1 MDDNKL
7 KGILDAEIEN
17 SIGFVETETT
27 DDRSK
32 AINYYNREPYGNEV
46 EGRSSIVTG
55 EVAEVV
61 DGALPQ
67 LLRIFTQSD
76 ELVRFEPKFPEDEE
90 AAKQATDY
98 CNLVFFQDNDG
109 VILMHNWFKDA
120 LLQKNGIVKYWWEE
134 SEDPI
139 KEKYKNL
146 NGDELTMLFADNEME
161 LVSQDMNE
169 VTPATI
175 DPITGMPVPATYSYD
190 VVIKKK
196 KEAGRVKVESVP
208 PEEFLISKRDKNIR
222 DARFVAHRVMMTR
235 SDLIAAGY
243 PKDVVDDL
251 PAYSDLTF
259 TPERLARYDR
269 GEMPDETQSLDFSMQ
284 EIEVFECYIRTDMD
298 GDGMAELLK
307 VTYAG
312 MTTVLDTEEVDH
324 IPFAS
329 VCPIPMPHK
338 FFGQSLADRA
348 MDIQLIKS
356 TITRQILDNLYLTNM
371 PRMTAIDGQVNMDDL
386 LTVAP
391 NGVVRMKTQGAVQAL
406 TVPPTAAQS
415 FPMLDYMDNVLQKRS
430 GVTQTSQGL
439 DANIL
444 QNTTATAIA
453 AMQQAGSGRLEMIAR
468 IFADTGVKDLFN
480 GIFHLLCKY
489 QDKARVVRLRGKY
502 VSIDPREWKNNY
514 DLTINVGLGTGS
526 KDQQIAMTAMVL
538 QKQEQILATQGF
550 ANPLVSVGQYRNTLG
565 KFIEAAGFKDSTEF
579 FKEIPPELDAQ
590 ISQPQPPQMPMEM
603 QAAQMYAQVEQMKAE
618 YKSQTD
624 MAKMQIEEVKLQSAR
639 EKAMADLALEQ
650 AKMEMDREKAIAQL
664 QLQQAK
670 VITESVSAKGEMDL
684 KERQQLISELEK
696 AQKMLEEKKDNSE
709 VANAIMTLGQMIGQL
724 QQNQDTLA
732 KAISAPKTVIRDNN
746 GKIIGMKVGE

>member
-7 KGILDAEIEN
+7 KGILDSEIEN
-17 SIGFVETETT
+17 SIGFVQTETT

-32 AINYYNREPYGNEV
+32 AIKFYNREPYGNEV

-76 ELVRFEPKFPEDEE
+76 ELVRFDPKFPGDEE
-90 AAKQATDY
+90 AAKQATEY

-109 VILMHNWFKDA
+109 VILMHDWFKDA
-120 LLQKNGIVKYWWEE
+120 LLQKNGIVKYWWED

-139 KEKYKNL
+139 KEKYRDL
-146 NGDELTMLFADNEME
+146 NAEELTMLFADNEME
-161 LVSQDMNE
+161 LVSQNINE
-169 VTPATI
+169 VAPASV
-175 DPITGMPVPATYSYD
+175 DITGMMIPATFSYD

-196 KEAGRVKVESVP
+196 KEAGRVKIQNVP
-208 PEEFLISKRDKNIR
+208 PEEFLISKRDKNIK

-235 SDLIAAGY
+235 SDLVAAGY
-243 PKDVVDDL
+243 SKDIVDDL
-251 PAYSDLTF
+251 PAYSDLTYSQ
-259 TPERLARYDR
+259 ERIARFDR

-284 EIEVFECYIRTDMD
+284 EIEVFECYIRTDLD
-298 GDGMAELLK
+298 DDGMAELVK

-312 MTTVLDTEEVDH
+312 MTIILDKEEVDH

-329 VCPIPMPHK
+329 CCPIPMPHK

-356 TITRQILDNLYLTNM
+356 TITRQILDNLYLTNL

-391 NGVVRMKTQGAVQAL
+391 NGIVRMKTPGAVQAL

-439 DANIL
+439 DPNIL

-453 AMQQAGSGRLEMIAR
+453 AMQQAGSGRIEMVAR
-468 IFADTGVKDLFN
+468 IFADTGVKDLFS

-489 QDKARVVRLRGKY
+489 QDKARVVRMRGKY

-514 DLTINVGLGTGS
+514 DVSISVGLGTGN
-526 KDQQIAMTAMVL
+526 KDQQMAMAAMVL
-538 QKQEQILATQGF
+538 QKQEQILQTQGLS
-550 ANPLVSVGQYRNTLG
+550 NPLVTVGQYRNTLG
-565 KFIEAAGFKDSTEF
+565 RMIEAAGYKDSNEF
-579 FKEIPPELDAQ
+579 FKEISPELDAQ
-590 ISQPQPPQMPMEM
+590 LSEPPPPQ
-603 QAAQMYAQVEQMKAE
+603 QAQQDPAVQAYIAQTQAQIQG
-618 YKSQTD
+618 
-624 MAKMQIEEVKLQSAR
+624 
-639 EKAMADLALEQ
+639 EQ
-650 AKMEMDREKAIAQL
+650 AKIQAKIQADQIKAQADIQLAREKAIADIQL
-664 QLQQAK
+664 EREKAAAQLELKTAEFQADNRLK
-670 VITESVSAKGEMDL
+670 TAELMAKGM
-684 KERQQLISELEK
+684 
-696 AQKMLEEKKDNSE
+696 
-709 VANAIMTLGQMIGQL
+709 
-724 QQNQDTLA
+724 
-732 KAISAPKTVIRDNN
+732 
-746 GKIIGMKVGE
+746 

>member
-1 MDDNKL
+1 MDENKL
-7 KGILDAEIEN
+7 KGILDSEIEN
-17 SIGFVETETT
+17 AIGFVDTETT
-27 DDRSK
+27 EARRK
-32 AINYYNREPYGNEV
+32 ALTYYNREPYGNEV

-76 ELVRFEPKFPEDEE
+76 ELVRFEPKGQGDEE

-98 CNLVFFQDNDG
+98 CNLVFFNDNEG

-120 LLQKNGIVKYWWEE
+120 LLQKNGIVKYWWED

-139 KEKYKNL
+139 KEKYKDL
-146 NGDELTMLFADNEME
+146 NEEELTMLLSDGQME
-161 LVSQDMNE
+161 IVSQEVNE
-169 VTPATI
+169 VAPASL
-175 DPITGMPVPATYSYD
+175 DPMGMVMPPVYSYS

-196 KEAGRVKVESVP
+196 KEAGRVKIECVP
-208 PEEFLISKRDKNIR
+208 PEEFLISKRDKDIR
-222 DARFVAHRVMMTR
+222 SSRFCAHRVMMSR
-235 SDLIAAGY
+235 SDLIASGY
-243 PKDVVDDL
+243 SKDVVDNL
-251 PAYSDLTF
+251 PSYSDLTY
-259 TPERLARYDR
+259 TPERIARYER

-284 EIEVFECYIRTDMD
+284 EIEVYECYIRTDVD

-312 MTTVLDTEEVDH
+312 MSEILDKEEVDH

-329 VCPIPMPHK
+329 ICPIPMPHK

-391 NGVVRMKTQGAVQAL
+391 NGVVRMKSQGAVQAL

-415 FPMLDYMDNVLQKRS
+415 FPMLDYMDQVLQKRS

-439 DANIL
+439 DPNIL

-468 IFADTGVKDLFN
+468 IFADTGVKDLFS

-489 QDKARVVRLRGKY
+489 QDKERVIRLRGKY
-502 VSIDPREWKNNY
+502 VSVDPRNWKTNY
-514 DLTINVGLGTGS
+514 DLSINVGLGTGN
-526 KDQQIAMTAMVL
+526 KDQQMAMAAMVL
-538 QKQEQILATQGF
+538 QKQEQILGTQGY
-550 ANPLVSVGQYRNTLG
+550 ANPLVTVGQYRNTLG
-565 KFIEAAGFKDSTEF
+565 RFIEAAGYKDSNEF
-579 FKEIPPELDAQ
+579 FKEISPELDAQ
-590 ISQPQPPQMPMEM
+590 ISQPPPPQ
-603 QAAQMYAQVEQMKAE
+603 QAPVDPAVQAYMAQTQAQIQGDQAKIQAQIQGDQVKA
-618 YKSQTD
+618 QAD
-624 MAKMQIEEVKLQSAR
+624 IQLAR
-639 EKAMADLALEQ
+639 EKAAAEIQLAR
-650 AKMEMDREKAIAQL
+650 DKAAAQL
-664 QLQQAK
+664 ELKAAEFEAENRFK
-670 VITESVSAKGEMDL
+670 TAELMAKGMG
-684 KERQQLISELEK
+684 
-696 AQKMLEEKKDNSE
+696 A
-709 VANAIMTLGQMIGQL
+709 
-724 QQNQDTLA
+724 
-732 KAISAPKTVIRDNN
+732 
-746 GKIIGMKVGE
+746 

>member
-7 KGILDAEIEN
+7 KGILDSEIEN

-32 AINYYNREPYGNEV
+32 AIKYYNREPYGNEV

-76 ELVRFEPKFPEDEE
+76 ELVRFDPKFPGDED
-90 AAKQATDY
+90 AAKQATEY

-109 VILMHNWFKDA
+109 VILMHDWFKDA
-120 LLQKNGIVKYWWEE
+120 LLQKNGIVKYWWED

-139 KEKYKNL
+139 KETYKDL
-146 NGDELTMLFADNEME
+146 NAEELTMLFADNEME

-169 VTPATI
+169 ISPESL
-175 DPITGMPVPATYSYD
+175 DPVSGMLIPATYSYD

-196 KEAGRVKVESVP
+196 KEAGRVKVQNVP

-222 DARFVAHRVMMTR
+222 TARFVAHRVMMTR
-235 SDLIAAGY
+235 SDLVAAGY

-251 PAYSDLTF
+251 PSYSDLTYS
-259 TPERLARYDR
+259 PERIARYDR
-269 GEMPDETQSLDFSMQ
+269 GEMPDEAQSLDFSMQ
-284 EIEVFECYIRTDMD
+284 EIEVFECYIRTDLD
-298 GDGMAELLK
+298 DDGMAELVK

-312 MTTVLDTEEVDH
+312 MTTVLDKEEVDH

-356 TITRQILDNLYLTNM
+356 TITRQILDNLYLTNL

-391 NGVVRMKTQGAVQAL
+391 NGIVRMKTPGAVQAL

-439 DANIL
+439 DPNIL

-453 AMQQAGSGRLEMIAR
+453 AMQQAGSGRIEMIAR
-468 IFADTGVKDLFN
+468 IFADTGVKDLFT

-489 QDKARVVRLRGKY
+489 QDKARVVRMRGKY

-514 DLTINVGLGTGS
+514 DVSISVGLGTGN
-526 KDQQIAMTAMVL
+526 KDQQMAMAAMVL
-538 QKQEQILATQGF
+538 QKQEQILSTQGF
-550 ANPLVSVGQYRNTLG
+550 ANPLVTVGQYRNTLG
-565 KFIEAAGFKDSTEF
+565 KFIEAAGYKDSNEF

-590 ISQPQPPQMPMEM
+590 LSQPQPQQQPPLDPAV
-603 QAAQMYAQVEQMKAE
+603 QAYMAQTQAQIQGDQA
-618 YKSQTD
+618 
-624 MAKMQIEEVKLQSAR
+624 KLQAQIQADQVKAQADIQLAR
-639 EKAMADLALEQ
+639 EKASAEIQLA
-650 AKMEMDREKAIAQL
+650 REKAAAQL
-664 QLQQAK
+664 ELKAAEFQADTRLK
-670 VITESVSAKGEMDL
+670 EAELIAKGM
-684 KERQQLISELEK
+684 
-696 AQKMLEEKKDNSE
+696 
-709 VANAIMTLGQMIGQL
+709 
-724 QQNQDTLA
+724 
-732 KAISAPKTVIRDNN
+732 
-746 GKIIGMKVGE
+746 

>member
-7 KGILDAEIEN
+7 KGILDSEIVN
-17 SIGFVETETT
+17 SIGFVDTETT
-27 DDRSK
+27 EARRK
-32 AINYYNREPYGNEV
+32 ALTYYNREPYGNEV

-76 ELVRFEPKFPEDEE
+76 ELVRFEPKGAGDEE
-90 AAKQATDY
+90 GAKQATDY
-98 CNLVFFQDNDG
+98 CNLVFFHDNDG

-146 NGDELTMLFADNEME
+146 NADELTLLLADGQME
-161 LVSQDMNE
+161 VISQNITQ
-169 VTPATI
+169 VGV
-175 DPITGMPVPATYSYD
+175 DPMGMPLMAYD
-190 VVIKKK
+190 VTVKKK
-196 KEAGRVKVESVP
+196 KEAGRIKIECVP
-208 PEEFLISKRDKNIR
+208 PEEFLISKRDKNIK
-222 DARFVAHRVMMTR
+222 DARFCAHRVMLSR

-243 PKDVVDDL
+243 DKDVVDNL
-251 PAYSDLTF
+251 PSYSDLTY
-259 TPERLARYDR
+259 TPERIARFDR

-284 EIEVFECYIRTDMD
+284 EIEVYECYIRTDVD

-312 MTTVLDTEEVDH
+312 MSEILDQEEVDH
-324 IPFAS
+324 VPFAS
-329 VCPIPMPHK
+329 ICPIPMPHK

-391 NGVVRMKTQGAVQAL
+391 NGVVRMKSQGAVQAL

-415 FPMLDYMDNVLQKRS
+415 FPMLDYMDQVLQKRS

-439 DANIL
+439 DPNIL

-468 IFADTGVKDLFN
+468 IFADTGVKDLFA

-489 QDKARVVRLRGKY
+489 QDKERVLRLRGKY
-502 VSIDPREWKNNY
+502 VNVDPRNWKTNY
-514 DLTINVGLGTGS
+514 DVSINVGLGTGN
-526 KDQQIAMTAMVL
+526 KDQQMAMAAMVL
-538 QKQEQILATQGF
+538 QKQEQILSTQGF
-550 ANPLVSVGQYRNTLG
+550 ANPLVTVGQYRNTLG
-565 KFIEAAGFKDSTEF
+565 RFIEAAGYKDSNEF
-579 FKEIPPELDAQ
+579 FKEISPELDAA
-590 ISQPQPPQMPMEM
+590 ISQPQPPQQMPLDPAV
-603 QAAQMYAQVEQMKAE
+603 QAYMAQTQAQIQGD
-618 YKSQTD
+618 Q
-624 MAKMQIEEVKLQSAR
+624 AKLQAQIEANKFKAQSDLQIEREKNTLEIQLAR
-639 EKAMADLALEQ
+639 EKAAAEIQLARDKAAAQIELKSAELQADTRLKA
-650 AKMEMDREKAIAQL
+650 AEM
-664 QLQQAK
+664 
-670 VITESVSAKGEMDL
+670 VAKGM
-684 KERQQLISELEK
+684 
-696 AQKMLEEKKDNSE
+696 
-709 VANAIMTLGQMIGQL
+709 V
-724 QQNQDTLA
+724 
-732 KAISAPKTVIRDNN
+732 
-746 GKIIGMKVGE
+746 

>member
-1 MDDNKL
+1 MNENTL

-17 SIGFVETETT
+17 AIGYVQTETT
-27 DDRSK
+27 EDRSK
-32 AINYYNREPYGNEV
+32 AIRYYNREPYGQEV

-76 ELVRFEPKFPEDEE
+76 ELVRFEPKFPGDEE
-90 AAKQATDY
+90 AAKQATEY

-109 VILMHNWFKDA
+109 VIMMHNWFKDA
-120 LLQKNGIVKYWWEE
+120 LLQKNGIVKYWWED

-146 NGDELTMLFADNEME
+146 NAEELTMLFADDEME
-161 LVSQDMNE
+161 LVSQNMNE
-169 VTPATI
+169 VSPEGI
-175 DPITGMPVPATYSYD
+175 DPTGMPIPATYSYD

-196 KEAGRVKVESVP
+196 KEAGRVKVQNVP
-208 PEEFLISKRDKNIR
+208 PEEFLISKRDKSIR

-243 PKDVVDDL
+243 SKDVVDNL

-259 TPERLARYDR
+259 SPERVARFER
-269 GEMPDETQSLDFSMQ
+269 GEMPDESQSLDFSMQ
-284 EIEVFECYIRTDMD
+284 EIEVFECYIRTDLD
-298 GDGMAELLK
+298 DDGMAELVK

-312 MTTVLDTEEVDH
+312 MAEILDKEEVDH

-329 VCPIPMPHK
+329 ICPIPMPHK

-391 NGVVRMKTQGAVQAL
+391 NGVVRMKSPGAVQAL

-468 IFADTGVKDLFN
+468 IFADTGVKDLFS

-514 DLTINVGLGTGS
+514 DVSINVGLGTGN
-526 KDQQIAMTAMVL
+526 KDQQMAMAAMVL
-538 QKQEQILATQGF
+538 QKQEQILGTQGF
-550 ANPLVSVGQYRNTLG
+550 SNPLVTVGQYRNTLG
-565 KFIEAAGFKDSTEF
+565 RFIEAAGYKDSNEF
-579 FKEIPPELDAQ
+579 FKEITPEMDAQ
-590 ISQPQPPQMPMEM
+590 ISAPPPPQ
-603 QAAQMYAQVEQMKAE
+603 QAPQDPAVQAYIAQTQAQIQGEQAKLQAKIQADQMKA
-618 YKSQTD
+618 QAD
-624 MAKMQIEEVKLQSAR
+624 IQLAR
-639 EKAMADLALEQ
+639 EKASADIQLE
-650 AKMEMDREKAIAQL
+650 REKAAAQL
-664 QLQQAK
+664 ELKTAQFQADTRLK
-670 VITESVSAKGEMDL
+670 VAESMRME
-684 KERQQLISELEK
+684 
-696 AQKMLEEKKDNSE
+696 
-709 VANAIMTLGQMIGQL
+709 
-724 QQNQDTLA
+724 
-732 KAISAPKTVIRDNN
+732 
-746 GKIIGMKVGE
+746 

>member
-7 KGILDAEIEN
+7 KGILDSEIEN
-17 SIGFVETETT
+17 AIGFVDTETT
-27 DDRSK
+27 EARRK
-32 AINYYNREPYGNEV
+32 ALTYYNREPYGNEV

-76 ELVRFEPKFPEDEE
+76 ELVRFEPKGQGDEE

-98 CNLVFFQDNDG
+98 CNLVFFNDNDG

-120 LLQKNGIVKYWWEE
+120 LLQKNGVVKYWWED

-139 KEKYKNL
+139 KEKYKDL
-146 NGDELTMLFADNEME
+146 NEEELTMLLSDGQME
-161 LVSQDMNE
+161 VVDQEINE
-169 VTPATI
+169 VMPESI
-175 DPITGMPVPATYSYD
+175 DPMSGMPLPGIYSYN
-190 VVIKKK
+190 VTVKKK
-196 KEAGRVKVESVP
+196 KEAGRVKIETVP
-208 PEEFLISKRDKNIR
+208 PEEFLISKRDKNIK
-222 DARFVAHRVMMTR
+222 DSRFCAHRVMMSR

-243 PKDVVDDL
+243 SKDVVDNL
-251 PAYSDLTF
+251 PSYSDLTYS
-259 TPERLARYDR
+259 PERVARFDR

-284 EIEVFECYIRTDMD
+284 EIEVYECYIRTDVD

-312 MTTVLDTEEVDH
+312 MSEILDQEEVDH

-329 VCPIPMPHK
+329 ICPIPMPHK

-391 NGVVRMKTQGAVQAL
+391 NGVVRMKSQGAVQAL
-406 TVPPTAAQS
+406 TVPPTASQS
-415 FPMLDYMDNVLQKRS
+415 FPMLDYMDQILQKRS

-439 DANIL
+439 DPNIL

-468 IFADTGVKDLFN
+468 IFADTGVKDLFS

-489 QDKARVVRLRGKY
+489 QDKERVIRLRGKY
-502 VSIDPREWKNNY
+502 VSVDPRNWKTNY
-514 DLTINVGLGTGS
+514 DLSINVGLGTGN
-526 KDQQIAMTAMVL
+526 KDQQMAMAAMVL
-538 QKQEQILATQGF
+538 QKQEQILGTQGY
-550 ANPLVSVGQYRNTLG
+550 ANPLVTVGQYRNTLG
-565 KFIEAAGFKDSTEF
+565 RFIEAAGYKDSNEF
-579 FKEIPPELDAQ
+579 FKEISPELDAQ
-590 ISQPQPPQMPMEM
+590 ISQPPPPQQQPIDPAV
-603 QAAQMYAQVEQMKAE
+603 QAYMAQTQAQIQGDQAKIQAQIQGDQVKA
-618 YKSQTD
+618 QAD
-624 MAKMQIEEVKLQSAR
+624 IQLAR
-639 EKAMADLALEQ
+639 EKAAAEIQLAR
-650 AKMEMDREKAIAQL
+650 DKAAAQL
-664 QLQQAK
+664 ELKAAEFEAENRFK
-670 VITESVSAKGEMDL
+670 TAELMAKGMG
-684 KERQQLISELEK
+684 
-696 AQKMLEEKKDNSE
+696 A
-709 VANAIMTLGQMIGQL
+709 
-724 QQNQDTLA
+724 
-732 KAISAPKTVIRDNN
+732 
-746 GKIIGMKVGE
+746 

>member
-1 MDDNKL
+1 M
-7 KGILDAEIEN
+7 
-17 SIGFVETETT
+17 
-27 DDRSK
+27 
-32 AINYYNREPYGNEV
+32 
-46 EGRSSIVTG
+46 
-55 EVAEVV
+55 
-61 DGALPQ
+61 
-67 LLRIFTQSD
+67 
-76 ELVRFEPKFPEDEE
+76 RFEPKFPGDEE
-90 AAKQATDY
+90 AAKQATEY

-109 VILMHNWFKDA
+109 VILMHDWFKDA
-120 LLQKNGIVKYWWEE
+120 LLQKNGIVKYWWED

-146 NGDELTMLFADNEME
+146 NAEELTMLFADNEME
-161 LVSQDMNE
+161 LVSQNMNE
-169 VTPATI
+169 IGV
-175 DPITGMPVPATYSYD
+175 DEMGMPTYSYD

-196 KEAGRVKVESVP
+196 KEAGRVKIENVP

-222 DARFVAHRVMMTR
+222 TARFIAHRVMMTR

-251 PAYSDLTF
+251 PAYSDLTYS
-259 TPERLARYDR
+259 PERIARYDR
-269 GEMPDETQSLDFSMQ
+269 GEMPDEAQSLDFSMQ
-284 EIEVFECYIRTDMD
+284 EIEVFECYIRTDVD

-312 MTTVLDTEEVDH
+312 MTTVLDKEEVDH

-439 DANIL
+439 DPNIL

-468 IFADTGVKDLFN
+468 IFADTGVKDLFT

-489 QDKARVVRLRGKY
+489 QDKARVIRLRGKY
-502 VSIDPREWKNNY
+502 ISIDPREWKNNY
-514 DLTINVGLGTGS
+514 DVSINVGLGTGS
-526 KDQQIAMTAMVL
+526 KDQQMAMTAMVL
-538 QKQEQILATQGF
+538 QKQEQILQTQGA
-550 ANPLVSVGQYRNTLG
+550 ANPLVTVGQYRNTLG

-590 ISQPQPPQMPMEM
+590 LSAPPPPQ
-603 QAAQMYAQVEQMKAE
+603 QAPIDPAVQAYMAQTQAQIQGEQA
-618 YKSQTD
+618 
-624 MAKMQIEEVKLQSAR
+624 KLQAKIQADQIKAQADIQLAR
-639 EKAMADLALEQ
+639 EKASAEIQLE
-650 AKMEMDREKAIAQL
+650 REKAAAQL
-664 QLQQAK
+664 ELQTAEFQADTRLK
-670 VITESVSAKGEMDL
+670 TAEMMAKG
-684 KERQQLISELEK
+684 I
-696 AQKMLEEKKDNSE
+696 A
-709 VANAIMTLGQMIGQL
+709 
-724 QQNQDTLA
+724 
-732 KAISAPKTVIRDNN
+732 
-746 GKIIGMKVGE
+746 

>member
-7 KGILDAEIEN
+7 KGILDSEIEN
-17 SIGFVETETT
+17 SIGYVETETT
-27 DDRSK
+27 EDRAK

-76 ELVRFEPKFPEDEE
+76 ELVRFEPKFPGDEE
-90 AAKQATDY
+90 AAKQATEY

-134 SEDPI
+134 SEDPV
-139 KEKYKNL
+139 KETYKNL
-146 NGDELTMLFADNEME
+146 NAEELTMLFADNEME
-161 LVSQDMNE
+161 LVSQDTEE
-169 VTPATI
+169 VAPATV
-175 DPITGMPVPATYSYD
+175 DANGMVVPPVFSYS

-208 PEEFLISKRDKNIR
+208 PEEFLISKRDKNIK

-251 PAYSDLTF
+251 PAYSDLTYS
-259 TPERLARYDR
+259 PERIARFDR
-269 GEMPDETQSLDFSMQ
+269 GEMPDESQSLDFYMQ
-284 EIEVFECYIRTDMD
+284 DIEVYECYIRTDVD

-312 MTTVLDTEEVDH
+312 MATVLDKEEVDH

-391 NGVVRMKTQGAVQAL
+391 NGVVRMKTPGAVQAL
-406 TVPPTAAQS
+406 TVPPTASQS
-415 FPMLDYMDNVLQKRS
+415 FPMLDYMDSVLQKRS

-453 AMQQAGSGRLEMIAR
+453 AMQQAGAGRIEMIAR
-468 IFADTGVKDLFN
+468 IFADTGVKDLFS

-489 QDKARVVRLRGKY
+489 QDKARVIRLRGKY

-514 DLTINVGLGTGS
+514 DVSINVGLGTGS
-526 KDQQIAMTAMVL
+526 KDQQMAMTAMVL
-538 QKQEQILATQGF
+538 QKQEQILQTQGLS
-550 ANPLVSVGQYRNTLG
+550 NPLVTVGQYRNALG
-565 KFIEAAGFKDSTEF
+565 NFIEAAGFKDSTEF
-579 FKEIPPELDAQ
+579 FKEISPELDAQ
-590 ISQPQPPQMPMEM
+590 LSQPPQPQ
-603 QAAQMYAQVEQMKAE
+603 QAPIDPAVQAYMAQTQAQIQGDQA
-618 YKSQTD
+618 
-624 MAKMQIEEVKLQSAR
+624 KLQAQIQADQIKAQADIQLAR
-639 EKAMADLALEQ
+639 EKASAEIQLA
-650 AKMEMDREKAIAQL
+650 REKAAAQMELKAAEFQADTRFKEAELIA
-664 QLQQAK
+664 
-670 VITESVSAKGEMDL
+670 
-684 KERQQLISELEK
+684 R
-696 AQKMLEEKKDNSE
+696 
-709 VANAIMTLGQMIGQL
+709 
-724 QQNQDTLA
+724 
-732 KAISAPKTVIRDNN
+732 
-746 GKIIGMKVGE
+746 GM